1 MGIFMDSIDFNECL
15 KKKKELEKEAESTA
29 PEEVREE
36 KVEEKKRKEISK
48 VYSSM
53 DGNSAY
59 YAMIPRATLACTRR
73 GRGFILPY
81 LFW

>member
-15 KKKKELEKEAESTA
+15 KKKKESEKAAESTA
-29 PEEVREE
+29 PEEVKEE

-53 DGNSAY
+53 DEETA
-59 YAMIPRATLACTRR
+59 ARLAVR
-73 GRGFILPY
+73 GGMLQAVRP
-81 LFW
+81 

>member
-36 KVEEKKRKEISK
+36 KVEEKKGKK
-48 VYSSM
+48 
-53 DGNSAY
+53 SAKSIPRWTGILHT
-59 YAMIPRATLACTRR
+59 MIPRATLACTRR

-81 LFW
+81 LFWY

>member
-15 KKKKELEKEAESTA
+15 KKKKELEKEARSTA
-29 PEEVREE
+29 PEEVKEE

-53 DGNSAY
+53 DEETA
-59 YAMIPRATLACTRR
+59 ARLAVR
-73 GRGFILPY
+73 GGMLQAVRP
-81 LFW
+81 